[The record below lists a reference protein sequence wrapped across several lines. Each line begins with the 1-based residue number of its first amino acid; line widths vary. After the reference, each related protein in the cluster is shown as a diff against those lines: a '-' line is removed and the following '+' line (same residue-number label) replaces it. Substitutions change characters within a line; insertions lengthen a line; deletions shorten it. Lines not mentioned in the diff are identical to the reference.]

1 MSRIFFALILLL
13 GFPTVRQRENM
24 ILSPDSQGTIR
35 FPNGIT
41 AVVGYGTVA
50 QPTRLTVSTDGND
63 LILDFDLPATAL
75 AMLFHVED
83 RVYAA
88 DAPGR
93 ISPIEGNYLI
103 YFDTVQIFA
112 QSMKNPAQVFGLG
125 MIEPFSPHLP
135 LSRQHVSAQITGKE
149 HRLILDNEQS
159 FVSAAY
165 LPRYKSRFLGQDLG
179 HPATFQYL
187 GTAREAD
194 MPDLIRALL
203 PTVSPMLP
211 LPGEQLSPMRLWLPF
226 DCSHDWLVSWGYHF
240 STQQN
245 RYALDFTSAEGV
257 GQAKGLP
264 IRAAHTGT
272 VYLKRFGYEE
282 GWIDLG
288 YAARVVYEDGV
299 TSTQYGHLDA
309 LSLPFWNVSELP
321 PFEWLEVGQV
331 KAGEVIGFTGS
342 SGYSLGAHIHFVLWT
357 ETQSLYRPYFDPGGE
372 LSHGMHFSA
381 SSRTDCDR
389 YE

>member
-1 MSRIFFALILLL
+1 MSRVFFALILLL
-13 GFPTVRQRENM
+13 GFPAARQRENV
-24 ILSPDSQGTIR
+24 ILSPDSQGTISL
-35 FPNGIT
+35 PNGIT

-75 AMLFHVED
+75 AILFYVDD
-83 RVYAA
+83 RIYAA

-93 ISPIEGNYLI
+93 VSPLDGDYLI
-103 YFDTVQIFA
+103 YFDTVQVFA
-112 QSMKNPAQVFGLG
+112 QSIQNPTQVFGLG
-125 MIEPFSPHLP
+125 MIEQFSPDLP
-135 LSRQHVSAQITGKE
+135 LTHQNIPVPIARTQP
-149 HRLILDNEQS
+149 
-159 FVSAAY
+159 
-165 LPRYKSRFLGQDLG
+165 LPRYKNRFLGQDLG

-203 PTVSPMLP
+203 PMVSPTLP

-257 GQAKGLP
+257 GRAKGLP
-264 IRAAHTGT
+264 IRAAHAGT

-282 GWIDLG
+282 GLIDLG
-288 YAARVVYEDGV
+288 YAAKVVYADGV
-299 TSTQYGHLDA
+299 TSTQYGHLDES
-309 LSLPFWNVSELP
+309 SLPFWNVSELL
-321 PFEWLEVGQV
+321 PFEWIKVGQV

-342 SGYSLGAHIHFVLWT
+342 SGYSVGAHLHFVLWT
-357 ETQSLYRPYFDPGGE
+357 ETQSLYRPFFDPGGE
-372 LSHGMHFSA
+372 LTRGMHFSA
-381 SSRTDCDR
+381 SSRADCDR
-389 YE
+389 Y